1 MDNSVGYLKLYTWV
15 IVGKDKH
22 GRERGKRVSLL
33 SHHCDFAHIDMKIA
47 EFVKLNPNYS
57 KLTVEAEFIARDAML
72 VRFPSNHVG
81 IPVRE

>member
-1 MDNSVGYLKLYTWV
+1 MDNSIGYLKLSTWV

-22 GRERGKRVSLL
+22 GREQGKRVSLYNCR
-33 SHHCDFAHIDMKIA
+33 CDFSHIDMKIA

-81 IPVRE
+81 IPVRD